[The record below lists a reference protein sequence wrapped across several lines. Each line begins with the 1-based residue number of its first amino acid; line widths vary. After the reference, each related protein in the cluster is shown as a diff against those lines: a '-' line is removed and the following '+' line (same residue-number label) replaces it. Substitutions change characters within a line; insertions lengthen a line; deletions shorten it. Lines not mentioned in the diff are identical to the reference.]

1 MNDQPDQP
9 TDQVDAQAREQ
20 TASQQARLQ
29 VDERNM
35 TTSYANAFRTN
46 MTAEEVIVDFGLN
59 MVAAAQDQSTD
70 AEARAAGILFQAN
83 NRVVLNY
90 YSAKRLALTLGQI
103 VQRHEQQFGDLK
115 LNAADRTIGD
125 ASA

>member
-59 MVAAAQDQSTD
+59 MVAAVQDQS
-70 AEARAAGILFQAN
+70 AEAGASPAGILFQAN

-115 LNAADRTIGD
+115 LNAADRTLGD